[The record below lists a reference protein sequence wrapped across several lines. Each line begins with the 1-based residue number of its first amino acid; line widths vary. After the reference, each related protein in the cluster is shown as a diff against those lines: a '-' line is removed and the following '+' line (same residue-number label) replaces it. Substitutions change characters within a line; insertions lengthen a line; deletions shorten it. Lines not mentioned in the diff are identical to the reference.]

1 MKQGTPPKVL
11 LRLFKWFCHPD
22 LHPYI
27 EGDLLELYQESLEN
41 SGRRR
46 ANQKLLLDVLLLFRP
61 DIIKPLKRWKY
72 NNEVAMFRNYC
83 KIGLRNLWKK
93 KAYSAINILGLAI
106 GLAVTCIMTLFVL
119 DEISYDKFHKD
130 GERIYRVSKQYF
142 NGDKIV
148 ETVPFRSY
156 LLDRMGEEIPG
167 IQSTTTLKPFKDD
180 QLIHHGGAI
189 FSEKKLAFADS
200 NFFSFFSFPLLEGRE
215 KVVLQAPYT
224 AVISKSK
231 ALEYFK
237 GKSPIGETIA
247 IEGAYDKIGFDVK
260 ITGVF
265 EDMPQNSHFRYD
277 FLISMKTG
285 VLENDKRGIY
295 SFPVKYG
302 YLKTHP
308 SQDIAEVNGLIPAI
322 EKQYAPSF
330 YADYDMHLS
339 ASPLYDIHLHSH
351 KERELG
357 RNGDI
362 GQVYVF
368 IAIALLILLIAC
380 FNYVNLTTAVATE
393 KAKEI
398 GVRKVAGASR
408 KQLFLQFLTEAGLT
422 SYLALLIA
430 VVLIKAILPYFNA
443 FVGKELGFEHADLR
457 VFSLFIFITFL
468 VSLFSG
474 LYPALI
480 LSKGH
485 LKQLLSKGGPQSM
498 RKALLVL
505 QFSISSILIIATL
518 VIFGQ
523 WQMLSKQQYSFQPEQ
538 IINVPVNSL
547 KIRDNYP
554 LIKEELL
561 RHSAIVGVAG
571 SNKDFIS
578 ELRAFNGLT
587 VPGQEGYIDMYYAA
601 IDADFFD
608 LYNKDILHGRNFR
621 DYTTDSLGAIILN
634 ESAVRLIGKEPEEV
648 LGLKIDVYEGYSP
661 KVLGVVED
669 FQFQSLHGAV
679 VPIYFQLLHTQ
690 EVIDQ
695 LKVITVKVNS
705 GKIPSTLKSIEG
717 VLASFDDEVAFDYS
731 FLEEDIQLAYQKEE
745 QFSQLLGLI
754 TIIGILIAGMGIFGI
769 TTAVTQQRQ
778 KEFGVRK
785 VLGASTWNIALLIN
799 KGFVKLV
806 VLANVIGFP
815 IAFVVTKSWLQ
826 NFSTQVD
833 VGPSIFMV
841 ALLASLGIAILG
853 SSYWSV
859 KAAVS
864 NPVEAIK
871 TA

>member
-1 MKQGTPPKVL
+1 MS
-11 LRLFKWFCHPD
+11 LFKWFCHPD

-27 EGDLLELYQESLEN
+27 EGDLLELYQENLEKN
-41 SGRRR
+41 GRRR

-61 DIIKPLKRWKY
+61 NIIKPLKRWKY
-72 NNEVAMFRNYC
+72 NNEIAMFKNYC
-83 KIGLRNLWKK
+83 KVGLRNLWKK

-119 DEISYDKFHKD
+119 DEISYDTFHKD
-130 GERIYRVSKQYF
+130 GDRIYRVSKQYF

-156 LLDRMGEEIPG
+156 LLDRMAEEIPA
-167 IQSTTTLKPFKDD
+167 IQSTTTLKPFQDN
-180 QLIHHGGAI
+180 QLIHLGEAI

-200 NFFSFFSFPLLEGRE
+200 NFFSFFTFPLLEGRSE
-215 KVVLQAPYT
+215 TVLQAPYT

-231 ALEYFK
+231 ASEYFK
-237 GKSPIGETIA
+237 GKSPLGETIT
-247 IEGAYDKIGFDVK
+247 IEGAYDKVGFDVK
-260 ITGVF
+260 VTGVF
-265 EDMPQNSHFRYD
+265 EDMPQNSHFRFD

-285 VLENDKRGIY
+285 ELENDKRGIY
-295 SFPVKYG
+295 SFPMKYG

-308 SQDIAEVNGLIPAI
+308 SQDIAEVNELIPAI

-339 ASPLYDIHLHSH
+339 ASPLFDIHLYSH

-357 RNGDI
+357 RNGDM
-362 GQVYVF
+362 GQVYLF
-368 IAIALLILLIAC
+368 MAIALLILLIAC

-408 KQLFLQFLTEAGLT
+408 KQLFLQFLTEAGLI

-430 VVLIKAILPYFNA
+430 IVLIKAILPYFNA
-443 FVGKELGFEHADLR
+443 FAGKALSIATNDIR
-457 VFSLFIFITFL
+457 MFSIFILLTFL
-468 VSLFSG
+468 VSIFSG

-480 LSKGH
+480 LSKGQ
-485 LKQLLSKGGPQSM
+485 LKQLLSKGGPQTM
-498 RKALLVL
+498 RKALVIL
-505 QFSISSILIIATL
+505 QFSISSILIIASL
-518 VIFGQ
+518 VIFSQ
-523 WQMLSKQQYSFQPEQ
+523 WRMLSNQQYSFHPEQ

-561 RHSAIVGVAG
+561 RHAAIVGVAG

-587 VPGQEGYIDMYYAA
+587 VPGHEGYIDMYYAA

-608 LYNKDILHGRNFR
+608 LYNKKILKGRNFR

-634 ESAVRLIGKEPEEV
+634 ESAVRLIGKKTDEA

-669 FQFQSLHGAV
+669 FQFQSLHGKV
-679 VPIYFQLLHTQ
+679 VPMYFQLLHTK

-695 LKVITVKVNS
+695 LKVITVKINS
-705 GKIPSTLKSIEG
+705 DKISSALKAIEAVIG
-717 VLASFDDEVAFDYS
+717 RFDDEVAFDYS
-731 FLEEDIQLAYQKEE
+731 FLEKDIQLAYQREE
-745 QFSQLLGLI
+745 QFSQLLGLL

-806 VLANVIGFP
+806 ILANVIGFP
-815 IAFVVTKSWLQ
+815 IAYIATKNWLQ
-826 NFSTQVD
+826 DFSTQVE
-833 VGPSIFMV
+833 VGPLSFFI

-853 SSYWSV
+853 SSYWSI

-871 TA
+871 AT